1 MWWLLRELRLI
12 EYEWVDPV
20 LNVRESTPFVEL
32 HAILRPSIIHNLD
45 KTVDWVRVIVL
56 ALRLEKDLHTEQRAE
71 QSIKVF
77 DLNVVLVRGDAHFK
91 QRGERVEHR
100 LLVDVLLLAI
110 LHKSLEG
117 IGDGRV
123 DASLFCLLLVVWVLV
138 HHELENGDALE
149 QRL

>member
-1 MWWLLRELRLI
+1 VWWLLRELRLI

-20 LNVRESTPFVEL
+20 LNVRESTPLVEL
-32 HAILRPSIIHNLD
+32 HAILGPSIIHDLD
-45 KTVDWVRVIVL
+45 KTVDGVRVIVL

-71 QSIKVF
+71 QSIEIF
-77 DLNVVLVRGDAHFK
+77 DLNVVLVRRDTHFK

-100 LLVDVLLLAI
+100 FLVNVFLLAI

-123 DASLFCLLLVVWVLV
+123 DARLFSLLLVVRVLI
-138 HHELENGDALE
+138 HHELKDSDALE
-149 QRL
+149 